1 MHVTSA
7 QSSMAPQREDTFL
20 PRSTRK
26 QTRWGK
32 VRGWHTHSMGCWD
45 SEWSEYRKA
54 AELAGKPVNGWIR
67 EWLNEAVK
75 FEHIRQRELAD
86 TSDLRRGFS

>member
-1 MHVTSA
+1 MST
-7 QSSMAPQREDTFL
+7 QSGMAPQREDTFL

-26 QTRWGK
+26 QARWGK

-75 FEHIRQRELAD
+75 FERIRQRELAD